1 MGNEK
6 IKREKKEKYN
16 MRQNIWFMVKLAWA
30 YKEKKVLVLGLLSAL
45 TAVMLN
51 LVNLFVPPMI
61 LAAVERHASI
71 SELILTVLCF
81 VLALMFFSALL
92 AYINENIIYGR
103 ITLRS
108 TLIALLNKK
117 VMTMSYPNVFDERFK
132 RVRMKAVEAVRTNHE
147 ATEAIWITLTEFIQN
162 SLCFIIYVL
171 LLTSVQPLLMLV
183 ILLTTLLSYFAR
195 SYANEWRYRHR
206 EKEAEYEK
214 QMYYLNGLA
223 SDLTAAKDIRIFG
236 LRPWIEELY
245 QKVMA
250 SYVLFQKHVQRSYF
264 WVNILDLMLT
274 FVRNATAYAY
284 LIKLVIDGGLDVA
297 TFLLLFNTVSG
308 FTGQVTSILN
318 GLNQL
323 HKQSLDISNV
333 RECLE
338 YPELFKFEDGEKLG
352 SEDGKTY
359 EIVLENVSFK
369 YPGAEKE
376 TLSNINLTLHSGEK
390 LAVVGLN
397 GAGKTTLVKLICG
410 FLDPTKGRV
419 LLNGKDI
426 RDYNRADYYTM
437 VAAVF
442 QDFSL
447 LAGTLATNVAQDCE
461 NIDMER
467 VKKCMAQAGLS
478 QMVAGL
484 TDGYE
489 TYLNHEVFE
498 TAIMLSGGQIQRL
511 MLARALYKEA
521 PFIVLDEPTAAL
533 DPIAESDIYQK
544 YNEMTEGK
552 SSIFISH
559 RLAST
564 RFCDRIILIDH
575 GTIAEM
581 GSHEDLVKRE
591 GQYAEIYAMQSKY
604 YKEGKAV

>member
-30 YKEKKVLVLGLLSAL
+30 YKEKKVLVLGLLLAL

-250 SYVLFQKHVQRSYF
+250 SYVLFQKHVQKSYF
-264 WVNILDLMLT
+264 WANILDLMLT

-308 FTGQVTSILN
+308 FTGQVTGILN

-437 VAAVF
+437 FAAVF

-461 NIDMER
+461 HIDMER

-484 TDGYE
+484 RDGYE

>member
-147 ATEAIWITLTEFIQN
+147 ATEAIWITLIEFIQN

-264 WVNILDLMLT
+264 WANILDLMLT

-308 FTGQVTSILN
+308 FTGQVTVILN

-437 VAAVF
+437 FAAVF

-461 NIDMER
+461 HIDMER

-484 TDGYE
+484 RDGYE

-581 GSHEDLVKRE
+581 ESHEDLVKRE

-604 YKEGKAV
+604 YKESKAV

>member
-16 MRQNIWFMVKLAWA
+16 MRQNIWFMVKLAGA

-264 WVNILDLMLT
+264 WANILDLMLT

-308 FTGQVTSILN
+308 FTGQVTGILN

-376 TLSNINLTLHSGEK
+376 ILSNINLTLHSGEK

-437 VAAVF
+437 FAAVF

-461 NIDMER
+461 HIDMER

-484 TDGYE
+484 RDGYE

-498 TAIMLSGGQIQRL
+498 TVIMLSGGQIQRL